1 MINVTQKFIELLNAN
16 SRTFRMKLVNGSEEY
31 TNILNLKWFA
41 ALPPYLSIGNAI
53 CTCVQCSAVGIPIS
67 IKGTYLD
74 VYITVIGSDEWV
86 QIGTFKAEKP
96 TLQNGVVSFSAY
108 DIMNECS
115 KAIFTHKLGTVTVG
129 ECYETVITT
138 IENEIGTVS
147 YVPLSSSVASL
158 KINADMLCGYDCR
171 NVLAYIAGYLG
182 CNCVVNNT
190 GSIEMRGFKVCDY
203 TLNDNRIAE
212 PELDDDVSDLEF
224 LACSIDS
231 DTKLLYGNNGEGFE
245 FICPIMTQER
255 LNEIGATMCAST
267 SPINVYR
274 SGKIKHLLGDLRLQ
288 IGDVIYLEHS
298 GETHIVPISSIAFE
312 FDGGLSADIEAFPL
326 AEASSLSLAETLDF
340 VSKQNANK
348 RIKGITNYYLA
359 TSIAEGVTKSTE
371 GWSEEV
377 QTVSAEKKY
386 LWNYEA
392 IEFADGTLYETD
404 PCIIGNFAADGRGI
418 SKITEYYATT
428 SSTVAPE
435 KKAFSTEV
443 KTPTESLPYLWN
455 YEKIDYSDGS
465 KAYESDIRLIGV
477 YSKNGDNG
485 KTYYTWIKYADDEN
499 GTNMS
504 DSPSGKN
511 YVGIAT
517 NKTTATES
525 TQASDYIW
533 SLFKGQ
539 GVISIKTQYYRS
551 TSNTTQTGGSWS
563 YDMPEWVD
571 GTYLW
576 KREVTTFE
584 NPSGTNYGTAVLD
597 TSWDAL
603 GDLNKNLS
611 ATEKASKEFNES
623 LINALGFY
631 VTEVPDTGV
640 KYYHSKSPLASCG
653 VGDIILVFN
662 SGGFGVCT
670 KGWNGGSP
678 EFDNGMDFGQ
688 GKAIWNILV
697 ANNISA
703 DNIEAGVI
711 KSIASAAVQTK
722 LNLNDGTMSFET
734 GNTLVTVQ
742 GATTD
747 SDGVERK
754 AGLLIQDK
762 STNNYFGISLDG
774 FAYMTAEYAI
784 AMIKYL
790 LGSGP
795 KPEDPYFSEVREQ
808 SIKTK
813 DIHCQNIY
821 VLNEGVEE
829 NLVDALTTVGSR
841 IVYHDEA
848 LTALQ
853 EKYTSLEEALGQQ
866 HEHTAATA
874 VKENIVAPTCTE
886 SGSYDSVVYCATCGE
901 EIRRQTI
908 TTEATGHDYTSVV
921 TPPTET
927 AQGYTTHTCKNCG
940 HSYKDNYTDTVKYFT
955 AKISSSGASS
965 SDTVYISGDA
975 NGSTNYGTQK
985 QSNTI
990 GETMYCF
997 AKAGSGRVI
1006 SQIVTSTGQT
1016 ITADDLE
1023 GVNALNADH
1032 TQLAYPM
1039 QVVSAFL
1046 GSTMEITVYFED
1058 ESSGELTIVTG
1069 ETKSININ
1077 AGEITY
1083 LKFIPSTSGT
1093 YEFTSL
1099 GTSDDD
1105 VVGYLYD
1112 ANNSQIATDD
1122 DTAGSRQFLLTQE
1135 LTAGTTYYWGVK
1147 YYSTSKTGSVNVKLT
1162 YKGSGGSSGGDTSET
1177 VSVEIYALLGTESQ
1191 ELGSVNV
1198 QRNGVDVTNSSTQ
1211 YSFVIG
1217 DTVTLTATP
1226 YSGSSF
1232 LGWLSNGTWISR
1244 VATYTFT
1251 VSSDT
1256 PTQILAYFNG

>member
-1 MINVTQKFIELLNAN
+1 MYPISDALRARFEAGERKSAKVTLNNADVVDLLITEADIVSDTLSIDRYCTTGSKIEVGSAVSAELSLVLNNSNGKFDEVTFEGAELKVEIGINGVADSYIPCGYFTVDEPPRAFSRISLKALDFMMRYDKRADLSLLPFPCNAETLVRAISDICDVEVSEDIDFDSFPNSQETLYAPTSADITYRQILQWVAQITGTCAYIDWNGKLMLSWFVTTDVNITPALRYSGDVLENDIEITGVVVKTQ
-16 SRTFRMKLVNGSEEY
+16 SESYVSGTEEY
-31 TNILNLKWFA
+31 PLDVDGNELIYNGTEQYKADNILNAVSGFKYR
-41 ALPPYLSIGNAI
+41 PYECSCMPMPYLYPLDRIAYTDKNGNK
-53 CTCVQCSAVGIPIS
+53 IS
-67 IKGTYLD
+67 
-74 VYITVIGSDEWV
+74 
-86 QIGTFKAEKP
+86 
-96 TLQNGVVSFSAY
+96 
-108 DIMNECS
+108 
-115 KAIFTHKLGTVTVG
+115 
-129 ECYETVITT
+129 TVITNHT
-138 IENEIGTVS
+138 FGLN
-147 YVPLSSSVASL
+147 
-158 KINADMLCGYDCR
+158 
-171 NVLAYIAGYLG
+171 NV
-182 CNCVVNNT
+182 
-190 GSIEMRGFKVCDY
+190 
-203 TLNDNRIAE
+203 
-212 PELDDDVSDLEF
+212 
-224 LACSIDS
+224 
-231 DTKLLYGNNGEGFE
+231 
-245 FICPIMTQER
+245 
-255 LNEIGATMCAST
+255 
-267 SPINVYR
+267 
-274 SGKIKHLLGDLRLQ
+274 
-288 IGDVIYLEHS
+288 
-298 GETHIVPISSIAFE
+298 SSIAAQGETKQKKSYALQKSITKKEVNAAIKEALKDFDSSAE
-312 FDGGLSADIEAFPL
+312 HVYVKYSPYNGGKDSEGNVVWNDNSDDTTVYIGICATSEKTAPANPTEYKWSRVRGADGYTPVKDKDYFDGD
-326 AEASSLSLAETLDF
+326 
-340 VSKQNANK
+340 
-348 RIKGITNYYLA
+348 
-359 TSIAEGVTKSTE
+359 
-371 GWSEEV
+371 
-377 QTVSAEKKY
+377 
-386 LWNYEA
+386 
-392 IEFADGTLYETD
+392 
-404 PCIIGNFAADGRGI
+404 DGRGV
-418 SKITEYYATT
+418 SKVETWYY
-428 SSTVAPE
+428 
-435 KKAFSTEV
+435 
-443 KTPTESLPYLWN
+443 L
-455 YEKIDYSDGS
+455 
-465 KAYESDIRLIGV
+465 
-477 YSKNGDNG
+477 
-485 KTYYTWIKYADDEN
+485 
-499 GTNMS
+499 
-504 DSPSGKN
+504 
-511 YVGIAT
+511 
-517 NKTTATES
+517 
-525 TQASDYIW
+525 
-533 SLFKGQ
+533 
-539 GVISIKTQYYRS
+539 S
-551 TSNTTQTGGSWS
+551 TSETDLVGGSWS
-563 YDMPEWVD
+563 TSAPTWTD

-576 KREVTTFE
+576 TKLVTTYTDSKTE
-584 NPSGTNYGTAVLD
+584 ESAAVVDASWKKTSAVETAAEDLSK
-597 TSWDAL
+597 TLAGAL
-603 GDLNKNLS
+603 GLHSTPLTVNG
-611 ATEKASKEFNES
+611 ATIWYYHTNPVLTDSKE
-623 LINALGFY
+623 G
-631 VTEVPDTGV
+631 DTILVWNG
-640 KYYHSKSPLASCG
+640 AG
-653 VGDIILVFN
+653 VGVCK
-662 SGGFGVCT
+662 SGWVA
-670 KGWNGGSP
+670 NGNLDFTYGAT
-678 EFDNGMDFGQ
+678 FD
-688 GKAIWNILV
+688 GKAVWDILV

-734 GNTLVTVQ
+734 GNTLVTIQ

-747 SDGVERK
+747 SDGVERN

-762 STNNYFGISLDG
+762 STNNYFGISLGG

-784 AMIKYL
+784 AMVKYL

-795 KPEDPYFSEVREQ
+795 KPEDPYFSEVKEQ

-813 DIHCQNIY
+813 DIRCQNIY
-821 VLNEGVEE
+821 VLNEGIEE

-848 LTALQ
+848 LAALQ
-853 EKYTSLEEALGQQ
+853 EKYTALEEALGQQ

-874 VKENIVAPTCTE
+874 VKENIVAPTCTNA
-886 SGSYDSVVYCATCGE
+886 GSYDSVVYCATCGE
-901 EIRRQTI
+901 EISRQTI

-955 AKISSSGASS
+955 AKISSSGASG
-965 SDTVYISGDA
+965 SDEVYISGDA
-975 NGSTNYGTQK
+975 NGSTNYGSQK
-985 QSNTI
+985 SSSTV
-990 GETMYCF
+990 GETMYYF
-997 AKAGSGRVI
+997 AKAGSGRVV
-1006 SQIVTSTGQT
+1006 SKIVTSTGQT
-1016 ITADDLE
+1016 ITADELIN
-1023 GVNALNADH
+1023 VSALNSDR

-1112 ANNSQIATDD
+1112 ANKSQIATDD

>member
-1 MINVTQKFIELLNAN
+1 MINVTQKLIELLNAN

-41 ALPPYLSIGNAI
+41 ALPSYLSIGNAI
-53 CTCVQCSAVGIPIS
+53 CTCVECSAVGIPIS

-74 VYITVIGSDEWV
+74 VYITVIGSDDEWV

-108 DIMNECS
+108 DVMNECS

-190 GSIEMRGFKVCDY
+190 GSIEMRGFTACNY
-203 TLNDNRIAE
+203 TLDDNRITE

-267 SPINVYR
+267 SPVNVYR

-288 IGDVIYLEHS
+288 IGDVICLEHG
-298 GETHIVPISSIAFE
+298 GETHIIPISSIAFE

-359 TSIAEGVTKSTE
+359 TSTAEGVTKSTE
-371 GWSEEV
+371 GWSEAV

-465 KAYESDIRLIGV
+465 EAYESDIRLIGV

-485 KTYYTWIKYADDEN
+485 KTYYTWIKYADDES

-517 NKTTATES
+517 NKTTSIES
-525 TQASDYIW
+525 TTASDYTW

-563 YDMPEWVD
+563 YDMPEWID

-611 ATEKASKEFNES
+611 ATEAASKELNET
-623 LINALGFY
+623 LANALGLY
-631 VTEVPDTGV
+631 VTEVIVSDTKV
-640 KYYHSKSPLASCG
+640 RYYHSKSPLASC
-653 VGDIILVFN
+653 VAGDKILVFN
-662 SGGFGVCT
+662 ANGFGVCT
-670 KGWNGGSP
+670 TGWNGGNP
-678 EFDNGMDFGQ
+678 QFTYGATFD
-688 GKAIWNILV
+688 GKAVWDILV

-734 GNTLVTVQ
+734 GNTLVTIQ

-747 SDGVERK
+747 SDGVERN

-762 STNNYFGISLDG
+762 TTNNYFGISLGG
-774 FAYMTAEYAI
+774 FAYMTAEYAL

-821 VLNEGVEE
+821 VLSEGAEANIVNE
-829 NLVDALTTVGSR
+829 LVTMGSQ
-841 IVYHDEA
+841 VTYLGEA
-848 LTALQ
+848 LSALQ
-853 EKYTSLEEALGQQ
+853 EKYTALEEALGQQ

-886 SGSYDSVVYCATCGE
+886 AGSYDSVVYCATCGE
-901 EIRRQTI
+901 EISRQTV
-908 TTEATGHDYTSVV
+908 TTEATGHTDSNGD
-921 TPPTET
+921 
-927 AQGYTTHTCKNCG
+927 GYCDSCG
-940 HSYKDNYTDTVKYFT
+940 
-955 AKISSSGASS
+955 
-965 SDTVYISGDA
+965 
-975 NGSTNYGTQK
+975 
-985 QSNTI
+985 
-990 GETMYCF
+990 
-997 AKAGSGRVI
+997 
-1006 SQIVTSTGQT
+1006 
-1016 ITADDLE
+1016 
-1023 GVNALNADH
+1023 AL
-1032 TQLAYPM
+1032 
-1039 QVVSAFL
+1039 V
-1046 GSTMEITVYFED
+1046 
-1058 ESSGELTIVTG
+1058 GELTIVEENTTPVVVSTAK
-1069 ETKSININ
+1069 ETI
-1077 AGEITY
+1077 Y
-1083 LKFIPSTSGT
+1083 LKFKPKYSGSYTFESLDQVSLDPDGYVFDANKTQLAYHTASGAVSLTYDNFVAGTVYYLGIKLYSGTGTVNVKVSYNSPKTEYTINTSVSPTGAGTVTGGGTFEEGTSGT
-1093 YEFTSL
+1093 VTATPTSGYVFKHWIVTLTDSGESTTITENPKSFTVAYNASFEAVFEAESSG
-1099 GTSDDD
+1099 GTSDKYTLKVSAQNAPVGSFLQIYDNNVGSYVGREGQFD
-1105 VVGYLYD
+1105 ANDSLKIVAYPPSGSAYVITGIELKENGVATGSLTSTELTQAGYLKD
-1112 ANNSQIATDD
+1112 GT
-1122 DTAGSRQFLLTQE
+1122 LTISADVNE
-1135 LTAGTTYYWGVK
+1135 SDLGETEEIIVIFGTT
-1147 YYSTSKTGSVNVKLT
+1147 
-1162 YKGSGGSSGGDTSET
+1162 
-1177 VSVEIYALLGTESQ
+1177 
-1191 ELGSVNV
+1191 
-1198 QRNGVDVTNSSTQ
+1198 
-1211 YSFVIG
+1211 
-1217 DTVTLTATP
+1217 
-1226 YSGSSF
+1226 
-1232 LGWLSNGTWISR
+1232 
-1244 VATYTFT
+1244 
-1251 VSSDT
+1251 
-1256 PTQILAYFNG
+1256 

>member
-1 MINVTQKFIELLNAN
+1 MINVTQNFIELLNAN

-41 ALPPYLSIGNAI
+41 ALPSYLSIGNAV

-267 SPINVYR
+267 SSVNVYR

-288 IGDVIYLEHS
+288 MGDVIYLEHS
-298 GETHIVPISSIAFE
+298 GETHIIPISSIAFE

-348 RIKGITNYYLA
+348 RIKDITNYYLA

-525 TQASDYIW
+525 TQASDYTW

-734 GNTLVTVQ
+734 GNTLVTIQ

-747 SDGVERK
+747 SDGVERN

-762 STNNYFGISLDG
+762 STNNYFGISLGG

-795 KPEDPYFSEVREQ
+795 KPEDPYFSEVKEQ

-821 VLNEGVEE
+821 VLSEGTEVNIVDE
-829 NLVDALTTVGSR
+829 LVTMGSQ
-841 IVYHDEA
+841 VAYLGEA
-848 LTALQ
+848 LSALQ
-853 EKYTSLEEALGQQ
+853 EKYTALEETLGQQ

-874 VKENIVAPTCTE
+874 VKENIVAPTCTDA
-886 SGSYDSVVYCATCGE
+886 GSYDSVVYCATCGE
-901 EIRRQTI
+901 EISRQTI
-908 TTEATGHDYTSVV
+908 ATEATGHTDSNGDGYCDTCGVIMEYIITVGNSLTVEV
-921 TPPTET
+921 PACANSGLTNATIDDFVLIKFKPTQIGTYQFEAT
-927 AQGYTTHTCKNCG
+927 
-940 HSYKDNYTDTVKYFT
+940 
-955 AKISSSGASS
+955 GASS
-965 SDTVYISGDA
+965 SSGNVIADTCGRLYDSTKTTVLASDDDTGDTNHFLLTYDCTAGITYYLAVKFYSASNSGTVDILVSLVEEEDTTTYYTINTSVSPTGA
-975 NGSTNYGTQK
+975 GAVTGGGTFEEGT
-985 QSNTI
+985 SVTV
-990 GETMYCF
+990 T
-997 AKAGSGRVI
+997 ATPASGYVFKHW
-1006 SQIVTSTGQT
+1006 IVTLTDSGESTT
-1016 ITADDLE
+1016 ITENPKSFTVAY
-1023 GVNALNADH
+1023 NA
-1032 TQLAYPM
+1032 
-1039 QVVSAFL
+1039 S
-1046 GSTMEITVYFED
+1046 FEAVFEA
-1058 ESSGELTIVTG
+1058 ESSGETI
-1069 ETKSININ
+1069 EM
-1077 AGEITY
+1077 
-1083 LKFIPSTSGT
+1083 
-1093 YEFTSL
+1093 
-1099 GTSDDD
+1099 
-1105 VVGYLYD
+1105 
-1112 ANNSQIATDD
+1112 
-1122 DTAGSRQFLLTQE
+1122 QFDE
-1135 LTAGTTYYWGVK
+1135 NFSEY
-1147 YYSTSKTGSVNVKLT
+1147 GSV
-1162 YKGSGGSSGGDTSET
+1162 
-1177 VSVEIYALLGTESQ
+1177 SVVI
-1191 ELGSVNV
+1191 
-1198 QRNGVDVTNSSTQ
+1198 NGVNKTSSTKK
-1211 YSFVIG
+1211 YEVNIG
-1217 DTVTLTATP
+1217 DEITLTATANNG
-1226 YSGSSF
+1226 YQFSRWFNNSDGTTVST
-1232 LGWLSNGTWISR
+1232 SNP
-1244 VATYTFT
+1244 YTFT
-1251 VSSDT
+1251 VTSTT
-1256 PTQILAYFNG
+1256 PTKIRAAFG

>member
-41 ALPPYLSIGNAI
+41 ALPSYLSIGNAV

-115 KAIFTHKLGTVTVG
+115 KAIFTYKLGTVTVG

-255 LNEIGATMCAST
+255 LDEIGATMCAST
-267 SPINVYR
+267 SPVNVYR
-274 SGKIKHLLGDLRLQ
+274 SGKIKNLLGDLRLQ

-392 IEFADGTLYETD
+392 VEFADGTLYETD

-435 KKAFSTEV
+435 KTAFSTEV
-443 KTPTESLPYLWN
+443 KTPAESLPYLWN

-465 KAYESDIRLIGV
+465 EAYESDIRLIGV

-525 TQASDYIW
+525 TQASDYTW

-611 ATEKASKEFNES
+611 ATEEASKELNET
-623 LINALGFY
+623 LANALGLY
-631 VTEVPDTGV
+631 VTEVIVSDTKV
-640 KYYHSKSPLASCG
+640 RYYHSKSPLASC
-653 VGDIILVFN
+653 VAGDKILVFN
-662 SGGFGVCT
+662 ANGFGVCT
-670 KGWNGGSP
+670 TGWNGGSP
-678 EFDNGMDFGQ
+678 QFSYGATFD
-688 GKAIWNILV
+688 GKAVWDILV

-734 GNTLVTVQ
+734 GNTLVTIQ

-747 SDGVERK
+747 SDGVERN

-762 STNNYFGISLDG
+762 STNNYFGISLGG

-784 AMIKYL
+784 AMVKYL

-821 VLNEGVEE
+821 VLSEGAEVNIVDE
-829 NLVDALTTVGSR
+829 LVTMGSQ
-841 IVYHDEA
+841 VTYLGEA
-848 LTALQ
+848 LSALQ
-853 EKYTSLEEALGQQ
+853 EKYTALEETLGQQ

-874 VKENIVAPTCTE
+874 VKENIVAPTCTNA
-886 SGSYDSVVYCATCGE
+886 GSYDSVVYCATCGE
-901 EIRRQTI
+901 EISRQTI

-955 AKISSSGASS
+955 AKISSSGASG
-965 SDTVYISGDA
+965 SDEVYISGDA

-985 QSNTI
+985 QTNTI
-990 GETMYCF
+990 GETMYYF
-997 AKAGSGRVI
+997 AKAGSDRVI
-1006 SQIVTSTGQT
+1006 SQIVTSAGQT

-1032 TQLAYPM
+1032 THLAYPM

-1058 ESSGELTIVTG
+1058 ESSGGGTLVDGDTITEGVTTPVSIS
-1069 ETKSININ
+1069 TKN
-1077 AGEITY
+1077 EYVY
-1083 LKFIPSTSGT
+1083 LKFVPQNTGT
-1093 YEFTSL
+1093 YTFESLDQTSYDPDGVVCNSNK
-1099 GTSDDD
+1099 GTLASDGQTGAFS
-1105 VVGYLYD
+1105 VAYD
-1112 ANNSQIATDD
+1112 
-1122 DTAGSRQFLLTQE
+1122 F
-1135 LTAGTTYYWGVK
+1135 TAGTTYYLGVRL
-1147 YYSTSKTGSVNVKLT
+1147 YSGTGTVNVKVS
-1162 YKGSGGSSGGDTSET
+1162 YNGSSSGGTGET
-1177 VSVEIYALLGTESQ
+1177 VNITIQPVFSSWGSI
-1191 ELGSVNV
+1191 SVN
-1198 QRNGVDVTNSSTQ
+1198 GSTATNNSTV
-1211 YSFVIG
+1211 YEFEIG
-1217 DTVTLTATP
+1217 DTVTLQATP
-1226 YSGSSF
+1226 GAYGFESWEGLVGDS
-1232 LGWLSNGTWISR
+1232 WETLSTNNP
-1244 VATYTFT
+1244 YTFT
-1251 VSSDT
+1251 VTSTT
-1256 PTQILAYFNG
+1256 PTTIRAT